1 MSMAMFYEM
10 EFTGTLLF
18 ALFGLTLMLDAGVGM
33 HILYQ
38 LFSSKREKVEILEGF
53 LTEEQ

>member
-1 MSMAMFYEM
+1 MAMFYDM
-10 EFTGTLLF
+10 EFTGTILF

-33 HILYQ
+33 HILHQ
-38 LFSSKREKVEILEGF
+38 IFSSRRENVDILEGF